1 MVSIVTAYNNRW
13 NLFEF
18 TLRTIQKSKYT
29 DFELVVVDDCSDEQH
44 RLEEKLKLYNFPSTL
59 IRLEKQHKFYT
70 NPCIPFNIG
79 FSYAK
84 GDTILIQNPEC
95 FHMGQVLQ
103 KASTIQNNDYLVFSC
118 YNLDKSLS
126 EKIRDENANDID
138 FSRIND
144 SLMPLIN
151 RPVSHCEETAWYNH
165 PVYRDTKMHFA
176 CAIKKNDLIDLGG
189 FDENYSFAVAYDDND
204 LVARILKKKMNV
216 SYSNVPIVVHQWHG
230 LGNYREHHPILS
242 QLFQD
247 FNRTLFEKYTNRI
260 QEYRVENRKGLVNM
274 VPRTVT
280 TYNQ

>member
-274 VPRTVT
+274 VP
-280 TYNQ
+280 